1 MSAYILASTT
11 RRIVHQLRHDRR
23 TLALIIVMPIVLLT
37 IVYFMFEGQEQA
49 FNRIALIMLGVFP
62 FSIMFLLT
70 SIAVLRERTSG
81 TLERLFT
88 TPVGKV
94 DLLFAY
100 GIAFGLAAAVQ
111 ASITAVFAVWL
122 LDLQTAGSVGWVI
135 VIAVGNALLGVG
147 LGLFLSAFARN
158 EFQAV
163 QFMPAVAF
171 PQVLLSGLFVARSEM
186 AGWLEAISNV
196 MPVTYAVDALLEV
209 GTHPEPTGTMWRDL
223 GVIFG
228 VVVLAL
234 VLGAVTLRRRTR

>member
-100 GIAFGLAAAVQ
+100 GMAFGLAAAVQ